1 MFKFIVDWFKK
12 PAPESL
18 ATAVTPE
25 AAPYKVEAPTPVVPV
40 VEAKPVEDLAD
51 IALAQR
57 PAVAKQAPAKK
68 TAAKKPAAKKAATKK
83 PAAMSAKKPGKS
95 KTK

>member
-1 MFKFIVDWFKK
+1 MLKAIFNWFKK

-40 VEAKPVEDLAD
+40 VEAKPVEDFAD

-57 PAVAKQAPAKK
+57 PSAPK
-68 TAAKKPAAKKAATKK
+68 AAPKAAPKKPAAKPAAKK
-83 PAAMSAKKPGKS
+83 PAAMSAKAKKAPK
-95 KTK
+95 KK